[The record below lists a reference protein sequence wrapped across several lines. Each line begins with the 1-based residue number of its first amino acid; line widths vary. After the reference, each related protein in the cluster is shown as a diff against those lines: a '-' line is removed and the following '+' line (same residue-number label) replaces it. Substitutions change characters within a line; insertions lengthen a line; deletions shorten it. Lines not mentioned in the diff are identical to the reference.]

1 MLNNLPP
8 VTKNILILNI
18 GLFVITLILESQ
30 GIDLISSFGAHY
42 VNSVLFKPFQIVT
55 HFFMHGGLLHI
66 FFNMWMFIMLGAY
79 LEQIWG
85 PKRYFIFYLACAFGS
100 FALYNAIG
108 VYNLQELKYSLG
120 NQFPLQEIDNMIINS
135 NLDGLNDLILRT
147 NSSQLAEYIT
157 LNLTPMVGASGAIS
171 GLMVAFAI
179 LFPNTEFLLYFAI
192 PVKAKYLVAAYF
204 VFDVYMAIQNE
215 AGDTTAHLAHI
226 GGALVGAIIV
236 LVWRKRDRTNFW

>member
-1 MLNNLPP
+1 
-8 VTKNILILNI
+8 
-18 GLFVITLILESQ
+18 
-30 GIDLISSFGAHY
+30 
-42 VNSVLFKPFQIVT
+42 
-55 HFFMHGGLLHI
+55 
-66 FFNMWMFIMLGAY
+66 MWMFIMLGAY
-79 LEQIWG
+79 LEHIWG

-108 VYNLQELKYSLG
+108 VYNLQELKLSLS
-120 NQFPLQEIDNMIINS
+120 NQFPLPEIDNMIINQ
-135 NLDGLNDLILRT
+135 NLDGLNDILIRS
-147 NSSQLAEYIT
+147 NSSQLAEYVK

-226 GGALVGAIIV
+226 GGAIVGAIIV
-236 LVWRKRDRTNFW
+236 LIWRKKDRTNFW